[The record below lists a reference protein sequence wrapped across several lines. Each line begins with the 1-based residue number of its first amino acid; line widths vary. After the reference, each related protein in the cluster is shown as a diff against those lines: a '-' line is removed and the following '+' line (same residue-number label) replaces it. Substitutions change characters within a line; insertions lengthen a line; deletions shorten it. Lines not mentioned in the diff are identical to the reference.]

1 MPPAV
6 FSPPSTPANVNFG
19 TEYSARCS
27 RLGGYSFAI
36 NETVQFGG
44 WLGDELRVPR
54 EQVMSETA
62 LSKKV
67 VYAALLGNLLVA
79 VTKFVA
85 SAFTGSSSMLSEAVH
100 SVVDT
105 ANEALLL
112 YGYFRSARKPDE
124 THPLG
129 YGRELYFWSFIVA
142 ILLFAVGA
150 GVSVYE
156 GVLHILAPKPIAYV
170 NVNYA
175 VLALSAIFEGASWW
189 VALKRFGKVKG
200 RRGYWEAVRDSKDPP
215 SFMVLFEDTAA
226 LIGIAIAALGN
237 FATDTWQI
245 PAFDGAASI
254 LIGAV
259 LGFAAAVL
267 ARENKALLIGERAS
281 AELTASI
288 LTLAADDGSIDGAN
302 NVFAVHLA
310 PEEVIVALSLEFADE
325 LKTTE
330 IEAAVIRLEE
340 RIRAKHPQVI
350 SVFVKP
356 QTRKTFEKMRAERF
370 GNRQGG

>member
-1 MPPAV
+1 
-6 FSPPSTPANVNFG
+6 
-19 TEYSARCS
+19 
-27 RLGGYSFAI
+27 
-36 NETVQFGG
+36 
-44 WLGDELRVPR
+44 
-54 EQVMSETA
+54 MSEAA

-67 VYAALLGNLLVA
+67 VYAALVGNLLVA
-79 VTKFVA
+79 VTKFAA

-124 THPLG
+124 MHPLG

-142 ILLFAVGA
+142 LLLFAVGA
-150 GVSVYE
+150 GVSGYE
-156 GVLHILAPKPIAYV
+156 GVLHILAPEPIMYV

-189 VALKRFGKVKG
+189 IALRRFGKVKG
-200 RRGYWEAVRDSKDPP
+200 RRGYWEAVRESKDPP

-237 FATDTWQI
+237 LAAVNWNI
-245 PAFDGAASI
+245 PAADGAASI
-254 LIGAV
+254 LIGTV
-259 LGFAAAVL
+259 LGVAAAVL

-281 AELTASI
+281 DELTDSI
-288 LTLAADDGSIDGAN
+288 LTLAAEDQSIDGAN

-340 RIRAKHPQVI
+340 RIRDMHPQVI

-370 GNRQGG
+370 GK